1 MSLDDELRRRLQQ
14 AADQAG
20 AGTDPAALTHQV
32 TKQAAVGARQPLRL
46 LGAIGA
52 VGLVAGGALGFT
64 AFQSSDEA
72 VGDRTVVVAE
82 RIRRGGLYDC
92 PGGSIVG
99 DARPGDRLYAI
110 GRIDGGSWL
119 AVRAVDGGD
128 ISWLPAAALAT
139 DDDRELPTLTCTE
152 TIEMN
157 VGGADSTTTT
167 ETTTTTVETTTT
179 TVSPTTTEPTT
190 VPATVPATVPPTP
203 PPTTL
208 PPDNQAPVISQSGR
222 APAEI
227 YDGSWSSY
235 CSISSALTLAA
246 TDNVGVTQVSGT
258 YGAGLPGS
266 PIGFVKG
273 AGNTW
278 TATFGPFV
286 GLPSGYSQAVAINI
300 TAKDAAGNT
309 SAVVALIV
317 TVNGT
322 CLI

>member
-32 TKQAAVGARQPLRL
+32 TEQATVGARPPLRL

-64 AFQSSDEA
+64 ALQPADEA
-72 VGDRTVVVAE
+72 AADRTVVVAE
-82 RIRRGGLYDC
+82 QIRRGGLYDC
-92 PGGSIVG
+92 PDGAIVG
-99 DARPGDRLYAI
+99 DARPGDRLFAV
-110 GRIDGGSWL
+110 GRLDDGSWL

-152 TIEMN
+152 TIAMN
-157 VGGADSTTTT
+157 VGAADTTTTT
-167 ETTTTTVETTTT
+167 ETSTTTTTVETTTT
-179 TVSPTTTEPTT
+179 TTTPPTT
-190 VPATVPATVPPTP
+190 VPPTTIPVTVPPTA

-208 PPDNQAPVISQSGR
+208 PPDTQQPSIQASSNLSEIFDSSGPECENE
-222 APAEI
+222 AV
-227 YDGSWSSY
+227 
-235 CSISSALTLAA
+235 LTAFVS
-246 TDNVGVTQVSGT
+246 DNVGVTAVTGTWSGP
-258 YGAGLPGS
+258 PGS
-266 PIGFVKG
+266 PMAFTKG

-278 TATFGPFV
+278 TATFGPFTGV
-286 GLPSGYSQAVAINI
+286 VPANQLITITI
-300 TAKDAAGNT
+300 TARDAAGNT
-309 SAVVALIV
+309 RATNVQI
-317 TVNGT
+317 TVWGQGM